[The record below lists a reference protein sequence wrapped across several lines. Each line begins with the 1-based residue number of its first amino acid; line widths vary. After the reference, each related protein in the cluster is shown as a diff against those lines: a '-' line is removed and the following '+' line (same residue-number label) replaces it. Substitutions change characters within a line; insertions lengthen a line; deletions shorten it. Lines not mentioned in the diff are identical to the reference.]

1 MKTTRSFSLLTF
13 LLLSGV
19 VALSVAIYS
28 ANKEVAQSREMV
40 KTQGEQMGFLVEEDD
55 TKLHFRRLGGYP
67 QMSFAFRYQLPKQK
81 KYQLH
86 IGSGPV
92 EPQSGHPPSLMS
104 TEISQDQSQRTLIVS
119 LQKMPTHKGIR
130 WTIQCI
136 DGSKLISMI
145 CDDEFEFTWLQTYL
159 AAFPTDDQVGNA
171 FNFFTNAPSMVRGH
185 GDVQVIDADKETIL
199 YKRGEF
205 HPSALDSLTEDMKRD
220 RETFMIWV
228 EPIAD
233 VEEAIQSG
241 SSAQPQF

>member
-1 MKTTRSFSLLTF
+1 MKSTRSFSLLTF

-55 TKLHFRRLGGYP
+55 TKLHFRRLSGYP
-67 QMSFAFRYQLPKQK
+67 QMSFAFRYQLPKK
-81 KYQLH
+81 KRYKLY

-92 EPQSGHPPSLMS
+92 DPQSGHPPSLMS
-104 TEISQDQSQRTLIVS
+104 TEISQDESQRTLIVS
-119 LQKMPTHKGIR
+119 LQKMPTTLGVK

-136 DGSKLISMI
+136 DGSKLKSKV

-159 AAFPTDDQVGNA
+159 AAFPTDDQIGGTSRV
-171 FNFFTNAPSMVRGH
+171 MGH
-185 GDVQVIDADKETIL
+185 GQVNAIDSDEEVIL

-205 HPSALDSLTEDMKRD
+205 HPSALDSLTDQMKRD
-220 RETFMIWV
+220 RETFKIWL
-228 EPIAD
+228 EPIAE
-233 VEEAIQSG
+233 VEEAIGSG